1 MEGNKAIAS
10 YGIILNN
17 GTPQVFEPA
26 QESTIPGITG
36 RYVNGVTNTLLI
48 TVNTAETSVTGLS
61 CYSIVN
67 LTLVSSTIDMTIYGK
82 K

>member
-1 MEGNKAIAS
+1 MMELQSA
-10 YGIILNN
+10 
-17 GTPQVFEPA
+17 QV
-26 QESTIPGITG
+26 STIPCITG